1 MAYPTPRTMRA
12 VLALLRLLI
21 ILNLVIVI
29 PFLLVLGGTFTE
41 WVGDHLRED
50 YPGRAFETLLL
61 GIRAVLLIALLMVP
75 LAHILL
81 TRLRAIV
88 ATVSAGDPFVAANA
102 GRLKTIAWSL
112 LGIQLLDLA
121 FGAVTLALEPSF
133 GWSFALTGWLAVIL
147 LFVLAR
153 VFDHGTS
160 LREELA
166 GTV

>member
-1 MAYPTPRTMRA
+1 MHMPAPRAMRA
-12 VLALLRLLI
+12 VRALLTALILLNWVAGFAFVIVFAGSFAGLIDEASLELYPGQPIERLL
-21 ILNLVIVI
+21 V
-29 PFLLVLGGTFTE
+29 
-41 WVGDHLRED
+41 
-50 YPGRAFETLLL
+50 A
-61 GIRAVLLIALLMVP
+61 IRAALLIALLMVP
-75 LAHILL
+75 AAHVLL
-81 TRLRAIV
+81 TRLRAITD
-88 ATVSAGDPFVAANA
+88 TVEAGDPFVAANA

-121 FGAVTLALEPSF
+121 YGLVAWVAEPTF

>member
-1 MAYPTPRTMRA
+1 MVQASRRTMRA
-12 VLALLRLLI
+12 VLALLKVLI
-21 ILNLVIVI
+21 VLNLVAII
-29 PFLLVLGGTFTE
+29 PLLLVLGGTFTE
-41 WVGDHLRED
+41 LVAQQLRED
-50 YPGRAFETLLL
+50 YPASALDTLLP
-61 GIRAVLLIALLMVP
+61 GVRAVLLIALLMVP
-75 LAHILL
+75 LAHVLL

-88 ATVSAGDPFVAANA
+88 ATVEAGDPFVAANA

-133 GWSFALTGWLAVIL
+133 GWSFALTGWLAVVL

-153 VFDHGTS
+153 VFDHGTQM
-160 LREELA
+160 REDLA